1 MAFVT
6 WGGNYCIAQET
17 AYKTLS
23 FPDGNSK
30 GVNLYTETWSATI
43 SGFTWEIA
51 NFNNNSNAWTFIK
64 AGRQKY
70 ASVATIDNTT
80 PFDKAIGKIVVEVK
94 DDVDAGLVN
103 SICLQVASDAGF
115 SNVIETV
122 ELKSYKK
129 TDFVFNVSAPQ
140 ANLYY
145 RLKFDLK
152 KGSTKSKKNGFV
164 QINKVEYYEDASNK
178 TATSLSFDAP
188 SYTISKDQTLTK
200 LPTLKADEKPLF
212 GKTITW
218 SSDNDKVA
226 TVDANGTVT
235 GVGLGKANITATFA
249 GDNEYKTS
257 TAKYEI
263 KVKGAPALSFPEKS
277 YNIFANEVFTA
288 PELTKSP
295 ADVVVTYSSSDEK
308 VATVDAST
316 GKVSIVGAGTAKI
329 TATSQVTDVYEEAQ
343 ASYDLVVTKFTPKL
357 SFPQTSYTIEMGDA
371 FAPKLEGLPEDVTPA
386 YTSSKE
392 EVATVDAATGE
403 VKIVG
408 VGTTTIT
415 VTSPETDIYEG
426 ATASYVLNVKAGIYK
441 VEFDFTSNNWGLPT
455 NYKTEEASYTNGAGY
470 TITFGQSNG
479 GHRIIMG
486 KDSECYLIFGK
497 QGATLSLPAFP
508 FAVSKIKVFGRDKA
522 SSKVTQNIYV
532 GEKAV
537 STQTTNATEN
547 HIYEI
552 AEASQAAGNIYTL
565 KVTNAYNTQ
574 ITKIV
579 VYAKDE
585 TVAGAINIATEE
597 GFGTFYTDKNYVLPQ
612 GLTAFGYTSIDGNNT
627 LTKSVEYV
635 AGDIVPANTAVVVK
649 GAKGS
654 YNYYNTEEAATK
666 TIEKNLLKG
675 VTTDTRIEATSGVKR
690 YILTRA
696 DDGIL
701 AFYRTNTGNINVK
714 ANRAYLEVPT
724 AMAVASFSLEGTAT
738 GINNVVT
745 TAVKQGIYTISGV
758 RLNATT
764 TKGLPAGIYIVN
776 GKKVIVK

>member
-1 MAFVT
+1 MVD
-6 WGGNYCIAQET
+6 IAEIENTQIKNINSIKFEV
-17 AYKTLS
+17 S
-23 FPDGNSK
+23 SDGFQ
-30 GVNLYTETWSATI
+30 TI
-43 SGFTWEIA
+43 DQTNTITSD
-51 NFNNNSNAWTFIK
+51 FNNVEKHTFVVSNPRVGQYF
-64 AGRQKY
+64 
-70 ASVATIDNTT
+70 
-80 PFDKAIGKIVVEVK
+80 
-94 DDVDAGLVN
+94 
-103 SICLQVASDAGF
+103 
-115 SNVIETV
+115 
-122 ELKSYKK
+122 
-129 TDFVFNVSAPQ
+129 
-140 ANLYY
+140 
-145 RLKFDLK
+145 RLTFDLK
-152 KGSTKSKKNGFV
+152 KGGSNGFV

-218 SSDNDKVA
+218 SSDNENVA

-235 GVGLGKANITATFA
+235 GVAAGNAKITAKFA
-249 GDNEYKTS
+249 GDDVYETS
-257 TAKYEI
+257 TASYEI
-263 KVKGAPALSFPEKS
+263 IVKGAPS
-277 YNIFANEVFTA
+277 
-288 PELTKSP
+288 
-295 ADVVVTYSSSDEK
+295 
-308 VATVDAST
+308 
-316 GKVSIVGAGTAKI
+316 
-329 TATSQVTDVYEEAQ
+329 
-343 ASYDLVVTKFTPKL
+343 L
-357 SFPQTSYTIEMGDA
+357 SFPQTSYTVEMSDV
-371 FAPKLEGLPEDVTPA
+371 FSTPKLEGLPEGVTPA
-386 YTSSKE
+386 YTSSNK

-415 VTSPETDIYEG
+415 ITSPETGIYEG
-426 ATASYVLNVKAGIYK
+426 ATASYELNVKAAIYK
-441 VEFDFTSNNWGLPT
+441 VEFDFTTNNWGLPT
-455 NYKTEEASYTNGAGY
+455 GYNKGEASYTNEAGY
-470 TITFGQSNG
+470 TITFGISSS
-479 GHRIIMG
+479 GHKIMG
-486 KDSECYLIFGK
+486 SDSDCNLIFGK
-497 QGATLSLPAFP
+497 EDATLSLPAFP
-508 FAVSKIKVFGRDKA
+508 FAVSKIKVFGKKGA
-522 SSKVTQNIYV
+522 SGKVTQNIFV
-532 GEKAV
+532 GNEAV
-537 STQTTNATEN
+537 STETTNATED

-552 AEASQAAGNIYTL
+552 AEAFQAVGNIYTL
-565 KVTNAYNTQ
+565 KVTNANNTQ

-585 TVAGAINIATEE
+585 TIAGAINIATEE
-597 GFGTFYTDKNYVLPQ
+597 GYGTFYTDKNYVLPQ

-675 VTTDTRIEATSGVKR
+675 VTTDTKIEAISGVKR

-724 AMAVASFSLEGTAT
+724 AMAVASFSLEGSAT

-745 TAVKQGIYTISGV
+745 TAAKQGIYTISGV

-764 TKGLPAGIYIVN
+764 TKELPAGIYIVD

>member
-23 FPDGNSK
+23 FPDDNRNNNNKYSSYEKSWTAKIGDFS
-30 GVNLYTETWSATI
+30 
-43 SGFTWEIA
+43 WEIA
-51 NFNNNSNAWTFIK
+51 NFNNNNWNNWTFIK

-152 KGSTKSKKNGFV
+152 KGDKKKNGFLQV
-164 QINKVEYYEDASNK
+164 NKVEYYEDVSNK

-218 SSDNDKVA
+218 SSDNENVA

-235 GVGLGKANITATFA
+235 GVAAGNAKITAKFA
-249 GDNEYKTS
+249 GDDVYETS
-257 TAKYEI
+257 TASYEI
-263 KVKGAPALSFPEKS
+263 IVKGAPS
-277 YNIFANEVFTA
+277 
-288 PELTKSP
+288 
-295 ADVVVTYSSSDEK
+295 
-308 VATVDAST
+308 
-316 GKVSIVGAGTAKI
+316 
-329 TATSQVTDVYEEAQ
+329 
-343 ASYDLVVTKFTPKL
+343 L
-357 SFPQTSYTIEMGDA
+357 SFPQTSYTVEMSDV
-371 FAPKLEGLPEDVTPA
+371 FSTPKLEGLPEGVTPA
-386 YTSSKE
+386 YTSSNK

-415 VTSPETDIYEG
+415 ITSPETGIYEG
-426 ATASYVLNVKAGIYK
+426 ATASYELNVKAAIYK
-441 VEFDFTSNNWGLPT
+441 VEFDFTTNNWGLPT
-455 NYKTEEASYTNGAGY
+455 GYNKGEASYTNEAGY
-470 TITFGQSNG
+470 TITFGISSS
-479 GHRIIMG
+479 GHKIMG
-486 KDSECYLIFGK
+486 SDSDCNLIFGK
-497 QGATLSLPAFP
+497 EDATLSLPAFP
-508 FAVSKIKVFGRDKA
+508 FAVSKIKVFGKKGA
-522 SSKVTQNIYV
+522 SGKVTQNIFV
-532 GEKAV
+532 GNEAV
-537 STQTTNATEN
+537 STETTNATED

-552 AEASQAAGNIYTL
+552 AEAFQAVGNIYTL
-565 KVTNAYNTQ
+565 KVTNANNTQ

-585 TVAGAINIATEE
+585 TIAGAINIATEE

-612 GLTAFGYTSIDGNNT
+612 GLTAFGYTSIDDNNT

-654 YNYYNTEEAATK
+654 YNYYNTEEVVTK

-675 VTTDTRIEATSGVKR
+675 VTTDTKIEAKSGVKR

-701 AFYRTNTGNINVK
+701 AFYRTNSGTINVK
-714 ANRAYLEVPT
+714 ANRAYLEVPS
-724 AMAVASFSLEGTAT
+724 AMAVASFSLEGSAT

-745 TAVKQGIYTISGV
+745 TAAKQGIYTISGV

-764 TKGLPAGIYIVN
+764 TKELPAGIYIVD

>member
-6 WGGNYCIAQET
+6 WGGNYCIAQEKP
-17 AYKTLS
+17 YKTLS
-23 FPDGNSK
+23 FPDDNK
-30 GVNLYTETWSATI
+30 NNNKISAYDKSWIAKIGDFSWRI
-43 SGFTWEIA
+43 SR
-51 NFNNNSNAWTFIK
+51 FNNNSWKNDWTYIK
-64 AGRQKY
+64 AGNKTV
-70 ASVATIDNTT
+70 ASQASIQNTT
-80 PFDKAIGKIVVEVK
+80 PFDRAIAKVVVDIEPINKQIDKVEKIKFE
-94 DDVDAGLVN
+94 
-103 SICLQVASDAGF
+103 VASDANF
-115 SNVIETV
+115 QNIVEEKTIVSDFNNVENHTFVVKNPKAGQYFRLTFNLGKTANKLNGLITV
-122 ELKSYKK
+122 
-129 TDFVFNVSAPQ
+129 
-140 ANLYY
+140 
-145 RLKFDLK
+145 
-152 KGSTKSKKNGFV
+152 
-164 QINKVEYYEDASNK
+164 NKVEYYEDVSNK

-218 SSDNDKVA
+218 SSDNENVA

-235 GVGLGKANITATFA
+235 GVAAGNAKITAKFA
-249 GDNEYKTS
+249 GDDVYETS
-257 TAKYEI
+257 TASYEI
-263 KVKGAPALSFPEKS
+263 IVKGAPSLSFPE
-277 YNIFANEVFTA
+277 
-288 PELTKSP
+288 
-295 ADVVVTYSSSDEK
+295 
-308 VATVDAST
+308 
-316 GKVSIVGAGTAKI
+316 
-329 TATSQVTDVYEEAQ
+329 
-343 ASYDLVVTKFTPKL
+343 
-357 SFPQTSYTIEMGDA
+357 TSYTVEMGDA
-371 FAPKLEGLPEDVTPA
+371 FSTPKLNGLPEGVTPA
-386 YTSSKE
+386 YTSSNT
-392 EVATVDAATGE
+392 EVATVDATTGE

-415 VTSPETDIYEG
+415 VTSPETGIYEG
-426 ATASYVLNVKAGIYK
+426 ATASYELNVKAAIYK
-441 VEFDFTSNNWGLPT
+441 VEFDFTTNNWGLPT
-455 NYKTEEASYTNGAGY
+455 GYNKGEASYTNEAGY
-470 TITFGQSNG
+470 TITFGISSS
-479 GHRIIMG
+479 GHKIMG
-486 KDSECYLIFGK
+486 SDSDCNLIFGK
-497 QGATLSLPAFP
+497 EDATLSLPAFP
-508 FAVSKIKVFGRDKA
+508 FAVSKIKVFGKKGA
-522 SSKVTQNIYV
+522 SGKVTQNIFV
-532 GEKAV
+532 GNEAV
-537 STQTTNATEN
+537 STETTNATED

-552 AEASQAAGNIYTL
+552 AEAFQAAGNIYTL
-565 KVTNAYNTQ
+565 KVTNPNNTQ

-585 TVAGAINIATEE
+585 TIVGAINIATEE

-654 YNYYNTEEAATK
+654 YNYYNTEEVATK

-675 VTTDTRIEATSGVKR
+675 VTTDTKIEAKSGVKR

-724 AMAVASFSLEGTAT
+724 AMAVASFSLEGSAT

-745 TAVKQGIYTISGV
+745 TAAKQGIYTISGV

-764 TKGLPAGIYIVN
+764 TKELPAGIYIVD